1 MSSNETVTD
10 SIQKQLPLTVLKQD
24 ENNDFIV
31 QHPNGNLCV
40 IENTYAEMFPMWLGR
55 ILITAATEKWALTAA
70 QSATGYAASV
80 IMSPA
85 EAGIETTVSPNKTL
99 DNRPGVIIQIHHI
112 RGHELKSQMI
122 TRIGQCIM
130 TCPTTAAF
138 DVLPN
143 PTKKLKVGRSLSLF
157 GDHFQTKDIF
167 NNRTIWRIPVM
178 EGEFLV
184 EDRFGV
190 KRGVAG
196 GNFLILAQDQKAG
209 LKAAESAVHSMKSI
223 EGIIL
228 PFPGG
233 ICRSGSKVGSLKYK
247 LTASTNHYY
256 CPTLK
261 NHISDS
267 KLLPEINCVYEIVI
281 NGLNLEVV
289 KQAMALGITSASS
302 ILGVKKITAANY
314 GGKLGPYKASLKDFL
329 KRENA

>member
-1 MSSNETVTD
+1 MSSNEIVTD
-10 SIQKQLPLTVLKQD
+10 SIQKQIQLTVLKQD
-24 ENNDFIV
+24 ENNDFVV

-70 QSATGYAASV
+70 QTATGYAASV

-85 EAGIETTVSPNKTL
+85 EAGIETLVSPNKTL
-99 DNRPGVIIQIHHI
+99 DKRPGVIIQIHHI

-196 GNFLILAQDQKAG
+196 GNFLILAQDQMTG
-209 LKAAESAVHSMKSI
+209 LKAAESAVHSMKGI
-223 EGIIL
+223 DGIIL

-256 CPTLK
+256 CPTLR
-261 NHISDS
+261 NIISDS
-267 KLLPEINCVYEIVI
+267 KLSHEVNSVYEIVV

-289 KQAMALGITSASS
+289 KQAMAVGITSASS
-302 ILGVKKITAANY
+302 ISGVKRITAANY
-314 GGKLGPYKASLKDFL
+314 GGKLGPYKASLKEFL
-329 KRENA
+329 NKEDL

>member
-1 MSSNETVTD
+1 MSANETVTD
-10 SIQKQLPLTVLKQD
+10 SIQKQTQLTVLKQD
-24 ENNDFIV
+24 ENNDFMV

-85 EAGIETTVSPNKTL
+85 EAGIETLVSPNKTL

-112 RGHELKSQMI
+112 RGHELKTQMI

-138 DVLPN
+138 DVLSS

-157 GDHFQTKDIF
+157 GDHFQTKDVF
-167 NNRTIWRIPVM
+167 KNRTIWRIPVM

-196 GNFLILAQDQKAG
+196 GNFLILAQDQMAG
-209 LKAAESAVHSMKSI
+209 LKAAESAVRSMKAI

-233 ICRSGSKVGSLKYK
+233 VCRSGSKVGSLKYK

-256 CPTLK
+256 CPTLR
-261 NHISDS
+261 NFISDS
-267 KLLPEINCVYEIVI
+267 KLSPEVNSVYEIVV

-302 ILGVKKITAANY
+302 IPGVKKITAANY

-329 KRENA
+329 KRESE

>member
-1 MSSNETVTD
+1 MSFDEPVTD
-10 SIQKQLPLTVLKQD
+10 CLKKTGQLKVLKQD
-24 ENNDFIV
+24 EKNDFIV
-31 QHPNGNLCV
+31 QHPKGNRCT

-70 QSATGYAASV
+70 RSATGYAASV

-85 EAGIETTVSPNKTL
+85 EAGIETLVSPNKTL
-99 DNRPGVIIQIHHI
+99 DKRPGVIIQIYHI

-138 DVLPN
+138 DALPN

-157 GDHFQTKDIF
+157 GDHFQTKDVF

-196 GNFLILAQDQKAG
+196 GNFLILAKDQMAG
-209 LKAAESAVHSMKSI
+209 LKAAESAVFSMKKV
-223 EGIIL
+223 EGVIL

-233 ICRSGSKVGSLKYK
+233 ICRSGSKVGSIKYK

-261 NHISDS
+261 KLMSDS
-267 KLLPEINCVYEIVI
+267 RLSPEVNSVYEIVV

-289 KQAMALGITSASS
+289 KRAMALGIESACAVS
-302 ILGVKKITAANY
+302 GVKKITAANY
-314 GGKLGPYKASLKDFL
+314 GGKLGPYKAPLEEFL
-329 KRENA
+329 KRT